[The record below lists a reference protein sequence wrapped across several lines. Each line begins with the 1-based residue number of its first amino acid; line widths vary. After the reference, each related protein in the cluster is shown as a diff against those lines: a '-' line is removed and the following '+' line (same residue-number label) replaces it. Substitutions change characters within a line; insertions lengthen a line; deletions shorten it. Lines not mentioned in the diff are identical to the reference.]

1 MNLYLCLINSGI
13 ILLSFIFVS
22 GIKNKTGFCNYS
34 NKAMQQRLR
43 RSLSLSLTQDENLN
57 KVNINDEFLHWFS
70 GFTDAEGSFLITID
84 RNYVKLRF
92 KISLHIDDLKVLQII
107 QSNLNI
113 GRITEEKNRNRGSF
127 IVEDVSGI
135 NTICSIFNDYPLH
148 TSKKLDF
155 KDFYEALLIRNK
167 NKNLSNTHIER
178 ILSLK
183 NNMNSKREIFT
194 YETTK
199 SQIIINPNWFI
210 GFIEGEGTFGIKT
223 GSSLYLQVAQKNT
236 SQECLNAITNY
247 LISLSN
253 KSRQASFHTQNNKIL
268 PVNVTSITNART
280 NVVSLVVA
288 NADALYYYILPLLDE
303 SKFYSRKVI
312 DFKLWRMALILKIN
326 GYYYTLEGK
335 NLFLDISEI
344 LNKRYST
351 TISIENVDEII
362 KDISKKFEDIIKKDP
377 PFDIKLD
384 LPHTENVRKFSIAN
398 RSENP
403 KIVYI
408 YTNEGMIEGSP
419 FISFSA
425 AHKALGLKP
434 SSNTCNRY
442 IDTNRLY
449 KNKYIF
455 TSKPIDRAS
464 KG

>member
-1 MNLYLCLINSGI
+1 MNIYLCLINSGI

-34 NKAMQQRLR
+34 SEAMQ
-43 RSLSLSLTQDENLN
+43 RSEYENLN

-70 GFTDAEGSFLITID
+70 GFTDAEGNFLITID

-92 KISLHIDDLKVLQII
+92 KIGLHIDDLKVLQII

-113 GRITEEKNRNRGSF
+113 GRITEENNRNRCSF
-127 IVEDVSGI
+127 IVEDASGI
-135 NTICSIFNDYPLH
+135 NTICSIFNHYPLH

-167 NKNLSNTHIER
+167 NKNLSDTHIER

-194 YETTK
+194 YDTTK

-247 LISLSN
+247 LISLSSDT
-253 KSRQASFHTQNNKIL
+253 KYFHTQNNKIL
-268 PVNVTSITNART
+268 PVNVTSTTNART

-288 NADALYYYILPLLDE
+288 NVDALYYYILPLLDE
-303 SKFYSRKVI
+303 SKFYSRKAI

-351 TISIENVDEII
+351 TVSVDSVDGII
-362 KDISKKFEDIIKKDP
+362 NDISKKFEEIIKKDS

-408 YTNEGMIEGSP
+408 YTNEGIIEGSP
-419 FISFSA
+419 FTSYSS
-425 AHKALGLKP
+425 AHKALGLNP

-464 KG
+464 KD